1 MKRRNSQYPSY
12 EHILKKQ
19 HLSHDDDNMTWLQS
33 EISSIKATLVE
44 IASEAREDRQ
54 NLISTLEELDS
65 ASAGIKE
72 SLEEL
77 TYEMRE
83 DKDNFYSMLVDILA
97 EVKGRE

>member
-1 MKRRNSQYPSY
+1 MKRRNSQYPSD
-12 EHILKKQ
+12 EHILKKR
-19 HLSHDDDNMTWLQS
+19 HLSRDDDNMTWLRS

-44 IASEAREDRQ
+44 IASEAREDRR

-72 SLEEL
+72 NLEEL

-83 DKDNFYSMLVDILA
+83 DKDNFYSMLADILA

>member
-1 MKRRNSQYPSY
+1 M
-12 EHILKKQ
+12 
-19 HLSHDDDNMTWLQS
+19 
-33 EISSIKATLVE
+33 E

-72 SLEEL
+72 NLEEL

-83 DKDNFYSMLVDILA
+83 DKDNFYSMLADMLA